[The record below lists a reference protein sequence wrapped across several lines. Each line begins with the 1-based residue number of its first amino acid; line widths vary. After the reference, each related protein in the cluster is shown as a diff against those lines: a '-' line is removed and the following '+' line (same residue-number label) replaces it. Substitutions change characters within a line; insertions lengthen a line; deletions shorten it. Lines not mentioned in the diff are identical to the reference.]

1 MKYKKLYE
9 EAMLKLELKT
19 FELEQKQECI
29 DRLEKDIDG
38 LQDII
43 ESYRCDNQEQLRGG
57 YCSRCEW
64 SSHKKIPFYTHG
76 GMSYVS
82 KCLCLRNV
90 PCQGFKLKGEKENG

>member
-1 MKYKKLYE
+1 MDYKRLYE
-9 EAMLKLELKT
+9 EAMLKLD
-19 FELEQKQECI
+19 QKQEYI
-29 DRLEKDIDG
+29 AVLEKDIDE

-64 SSHKKIPFYTHG
+64 SYSKKIVFYTHG
-76 GMSYVS
+76 GMSHVS
-82 KCLCLRNV
+82 KCLCLKNV